1 MSLPCHGWR
10 ERRALVPPPLGGL
23 LRWPPAGHAW
33 ETRMVVSATS
43 FLLMLLLEA
52 SAARSSSPSA
62 KQQKEMWAVSRHPS
76 SLCSPFGKSHCAA
89 GNFPRLPRIG
99 VDSGRTWAFANRHPT
114 KTHHHSAVLD
124 LFSRVRTYHRQSLFS
139 NPPKQWW
146 CASWKKYCSWRDS
159 KGTNFPC
166 REGGNRTAALCLPG
180 DSCSSVKK
188 LPKVMQQVLCW
199 KGTSGKAREPLIIA
213 ASFAACHFTAWCRL
227 TAGRGEAQNSALILL
242 SRPCFLP
249 HPALHCCSCPHLPP
263 RGRSPLL

>member
-1 MSLPCHGWR
+1 MGTGTGRSQSIYSLSSCKTLTTLEQVKCAASLQMLSEDAVTSGDTPLTFPEAKAWALAEQLPWKRGAAWQVKGWKNSNPRSPFSCAEAPAPQLLAFRSRQGTSLPCRGWR

-23 LRWPPAGHAW
+23 LRWLPAGHAW
-33 ETRMVVSATS
+33 ETRMVASATS

-139 NPPKQWW
+139 NPPKQ
-146 CASWKKYCSWRDS
+146 
-159 KGTNFPC
+159 
-166 REGGNRTAALCLPG
+166 
-180 DSCSSVKK
+180 
-188 LPKVMQQVLCW
+188 
-199 KGTSGKAREPLIIA
+199 
-213 ASFAACHFTAWCRL
+213 
-227 TAGRGEAQNSALILL
+227 
-242 SRPCFLP
+242 
-249 HPALHCCSCPHLPP
+249 
-263 RGRSPLL
+263 